1 MNSRLRLP
9 ENAQTAATTIV
20 TRPAFLAER
29 VAQCRYFFFDPS
41 VHSGAK
47 LMIPCGGC
55 ERCSANYV
63 VSRESFRY
71 FALEYV
77 AEGHGYFTCNGQT
90 TALKPGILFGYA
102 PGSSHVISTSA
113 EQPLLKYFLDFSGP
127 RARDIF
133 RSLPLNEGGT
143 AWIRQPH
150 AILDLFQ
157 QIVDAGQE
165 PRYLSQKLCSSLFEV
180 LLLRIEQNAMRP
192 EEAKCRA
199 FETYARASYE
209 LSTSFR
215 TLRSTAD
222 LARKLKITPAYLARL
237 FQRYANASP
246 HKTLIGI
253 KMAEAASLLVGTDAS
268 VTHAA
273 AYVGFSDPYHFSRVF
288 KSYYGSAPAHFR
300 AHPRSS
306 AARNRPGAAH
316 AEVVVGTQA
325 KPTLVANSTIQ
336 RRYS

>member
-1 MNSRLRLP
+1 MNSRLLRH
-9 ENAQTAATTIV
+9 ENAQPAVTTG

-29 VAQCRYFFFDPS
+29 VAQCRYFFFDS
-41 VHSGAK
+41 RKHSRVK
-47 LMIPCGGC
+47 LTIPCGGC
-55 ERCSANYV
+55 ERCSANYL

-77 AEGHGYFTCNGQT
+77 AEGHGYFTCNGLVT
-90 TALKPGILFGYA
+90 ELKPGILFGYA
-102 PGSSHVISTSA
+102 PGSAHVISTSA
-113 EQPLLKYFLDFSGP
+113 EHPLLKYFIDFSGSH
-127 RARDIF
+127 ARSIF

-143 AWIRQPH
+143 AWMRQPH

-157 QIVDAGQE
+157 QILDAGQE
-165 PRYLSQKLCSSLFEV
+165 PHDLSQKLCSSLFEV

-209 LSTSFR
+209 LTTSFR

-246 HKTLIGI
+246 HKTLMGI
-253 KMAEAASLLVGTDAS
+253 KMAEAASLLVGTSAS

-288 KSYYGSAPAHFR
+288 KSYYGSAPTHFR

-306 AARNRPGAAH
+306 SGHNC
-316 AEVVVGTQA
+316 
-325 KPTLVANSTIQ
+325 
-336 RRYS
+336 